1 MPEKHDPRRLSAG
14 VSFSPSPHNDTPGGS
29 PKPLSQQFSVVPI
42 DVPAPTPVGA
52 DGAVFERRIRVRPL
66 FIHERIA
73 VNEPRDVLKQPIL
86 PPQIDGNERIAVAH
100 SLDRPAAGAA
110 TNSTLAIDVRHRFKK
125 PEAALNFWKLIHHQ
139 FDGEWVR
146 PKIGASAQHLD
157 HMALIAQQ
165 KVLRAIHRLQ
175 KRAPTPQVAQRD
187 DAAETGVATGA
198 NISPQNACEV
208 FRSPENLGLKAA
220 FRRINEKY
228 KGPRPRRA

>member
-1 MPEKHDPRRLSAG
+1 MSGSIVGKEPRQRYGQCLR
-14 VSFSPSPHNDTPGGS
+14 
-29 PKPLSQQFSVVPI
+29 KQRPI
-42 DVPAPTPVGA
+42 VTVDHPRAALVAPNRP
-52 DGAVFERRIRVRPL
+52 VFERHVRVGP
-66 FIHERIA
+66 FPVDQFVA
-73 VNEPRDVLKQPIL
+73 VDEPRDIL
-86 PPQIDGNERIAVAH
+86 EFPMSPPQIDGDERIAVAH

-125 PEAALNFWKLIHHQ
+125 PQAALNFWKLIHHQ

-228 KGPRPRRA
+228 KGPRSRRA

>member
-1 MPEKHDPRRLSAG
+1 M
-14 VSFSPSPHNDTPGGS
+14 
-29 PKPLSQQFSVVPI
+29 
-42 DVPAPTPVGA
+42 
-52 DGAVFERRIRVRPL
+52 
-66 FIHERIA
+66 
-73 VNEPRDVLKQPIL
+73 
-86 PPQIDGNERIAVAH
+86 VAH

-110 TNSTLAIDVRHRFKK
+110 TSSTLAIDVRHRFKK
-125 PEAALNFWKLIHHQ
+125 PQTALNFRKLIHHQ

-146 PKIGASAQHLD
+146 PKIRASAQHLD

-187 DAAETGVATGA
+187 GAAETGIATGA

-208 FRSPENLGLKAA
+208 FRSPENVGLKAA